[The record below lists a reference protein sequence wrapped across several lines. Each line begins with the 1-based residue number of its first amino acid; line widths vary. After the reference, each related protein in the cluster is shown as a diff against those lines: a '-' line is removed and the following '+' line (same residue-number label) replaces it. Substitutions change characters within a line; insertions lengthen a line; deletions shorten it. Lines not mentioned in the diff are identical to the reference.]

1 MTIIAKRSVQ
11 LKKHIYSKGESVEWD
26 GPIDSRIAANF
37 VTKDGKE
44 LQVTSANG
52 EKDKGANSDGG
63 KPANGEKDKGQ
74 AGEEGVKGT
83 PGDAGTPKGKV
94 IRERID
100 KLVKEIGRKGI
111 EQKLDELGVTYRAKM
126 NDSQLALLLLQQQGE
141 V

>member
-37 VTKDGKE
+37 VTKDGKDLKVSTGNGE
-44 LQVTSANG
+44 PGTGNG
-52 EKDKGANSDGG
+52 EK
-63 KPANGEKDKGQ
+63 GEKGDKGQ
-74 AGEEGVKGT
+74 PANEQGAGEKLAGEKG
-83 PGDAGTPKGKV
+83 GDKNLSL
-94 IRERID
+94 ERID
-100 KLVKEIGRKGI
+100 NLLKKLGRKGI

>member
-44 LQVTSANG
+44 LQVASTNGDGGKPANG
-52 EKDKGANSDGG
+52 DGG

-74 AGEEGVKGT
+74 AGEKK
-83 PGDAGTPKGKV
+83 DAKDGEA
-94 IRERID
+94 ISLERIE

>member
-44 LQVTSANG
+44 LQVASTNG
-52 EKDKGANSDGG
+52 DGG

-74 AGEEGVKGT
+74 AGEKK
-83 PGDAGTPKGKV
+83 DAKDGEA
-94 IRERID
+94 ISLERIE